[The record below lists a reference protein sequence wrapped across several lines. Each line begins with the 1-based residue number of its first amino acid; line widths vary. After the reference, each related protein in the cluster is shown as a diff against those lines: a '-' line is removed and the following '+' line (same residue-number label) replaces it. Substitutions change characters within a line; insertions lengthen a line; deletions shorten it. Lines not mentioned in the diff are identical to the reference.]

1 MAAMTTR
8 QISFPIRGMTCAS
21 CTEKIQTHLNR
32 VDGVIHAHVNFA
44 TEHARVMYDPAR
56 TDAAALVAA
65 VRASGFDVALE
76 RTVLPLSAIGNVAVS
91 RDALVNAHLNWR
103 ARRVEIEWLADAQ
116 PSPDRASFGTTLHLL
131 AHLLRSMAHRN

>member
-1 MAAMTTR
+1 MTTR

-21 CTEKIQTHLNR
+21 CTEKIQTQLNR
-32 VDGVIHAHVNFA
+32 VDGVIHAQVNFA

-56 TDAAALVAA
+56 TGAATLVAA

-76 RTVLPLSAIGNVAVS
+76 RKRLPLRAIGTVTVS
-91 RDALVNAHLNWR
+91 PDALVDAHLNWR

-116 PSPDRASFGTTLHLL
+116 ASPVRASFGTTLHLIV
-131 AHLLRSMAHRN
+131 HLLRSKAH